1 MLDRHIIPCY
11 NPFMEIR
18 LLRYFIA
25 VAVEGSFSRAANR
38 LHVTQPTL
46 SRQIR
51 DLEEELGCTLF
62 KRGSH
67 SVGLTPE
74 GHLLRRRAEDILGL
88 VEHTKREFRL
98 DKQALGG
105 EVSIGAG
112 ESDAFRQLARA
123 ACGLRQRRPGVMFHL
138 YSGNKE
144 DVVEKLDK
152 GLLDFG
158 LIIHPADISH
168 YHSLP
173 LGQKDVWGVVMSKDS
188 PLAGKGAVTR
198 DDLAG
203 VPLLVSRQVSRT
215 RESGNALLAW
225 LGGTTRG
232 LQVAATYNLIYNAAL
247 MVREGLG
254 YALALDKLVPCGDN
268 SPLCFRPLSPPV
280 ESGLSVVWTKG
291 RPLSAAAMAF
301 LECLRRELSSG
312 NKGGAF

>member
-1 MLDRHIIPCY
+1 MLDKHRRFCH
-11 NPFMEIR
+11 NLSMEIR
-18 LLRYFIA
+18 LLRYFMA
-25 VAVEGSFSRAANR
+25 VAEEGSFSRASNR

-51 DLEEELGCTLF
+51 DLEEELGCALF

-88 VEHTKREFRL
+88 VEHTEREFRP

-123 ACGLRQRRPGVMFHL
+123 AGELRKRRPGVLFHL

-144 DVVEKLDK
+144 DVAEKLDK

-158 LIIHPADISH
+158 LIIHPADISR
-168 YHSLP
+168 YHSLA
-173 LGQKDVWGVVMSKDS
+173 LKQKDVWGVVMRKDS
-188 PLAGKGAVTR
+188 PLAKKGVVTR
-198 DDLAG
+198 DELTG
-203 VPLLVSRQVSRT
+203 VPLLVSRQAYRS

-232 LQVAATYNLIYNAAL
+232 LHIAATYNLIYNAAV

-254 YALALDKLVPCGDN
+254 CALSLDKLVPCGDN

-280 ESGLSVVWTKG
+280 ESGLAVVWAKG
-291 RPLSAAAMAF
+291 RPLSAAAAAF
-301 LECLRRELSSG
+301 LECLRQEAELQE
-312 NKGGAF
+312 

>member
-1 MLDRHIIPCY
+1 MLDRHSIPYY
-11 NPFMEIR
+11 NPSMEIR
-18 LLRYFIA
+18 LLRYFMA
-25 VAVEGSFSRAANR
+25 VADEGSFSRASNR

-51 DLEEELGCTLF
+51 DLEEELGCALF

-67 SVGLTPE
+67 SVSLTPE

-88 VEHTKREFRL
+88 VEHTEREFRPG
-98 DKQALGG
+98 KQALGG

-123 ACGLRQRRPGVMFHL
+123 AYELRQRRPGVLFHL

-144 DVVEKLDK
+144 DVAEKLDK

-158 LIIHPADISH
+158 LVIQPADISR

-173 LGQKDVWGVVMSKDS
+173 LKQKDAWGLVMRKDN
-188 PLAGKGAVTR
+188 PLAEKEAITR
-198 DDLAG
+198 EELSG
-203 VPLLVSRQVSRT
+203 VPLLVSRQAYRS

-232 LQVAATYNLIYNAAL
+232 LHVAATYNLIYNAAV

-254 YALALDKLVPCGDN
+254 CALALDKLAPCGDD

-280 ESGLSVVWTKG
+280 ESSLAVVWVKG
-291 RPLSAAAMAF
+291 RPLPAAAAAF
-301 LECLRRELSSG
+301 LECLRQEVSLAEG
-312 NKGGAF
+312 